1 MQDRAE
7 YLENESILLNRAKEL
22 KGYEVEFVEAA
33 YDRDFNTVN
42 WYIVATKDD
51 DKIVSYHFK
60 KEMKDTL
67 ISILSSNNKIGK

>member
-33 YDRDFNTVN
+33 YDRDFNPIN
-42 WYIVATKDD
+42 WYIVANKDD
-51 DKIVSYHFK
+51 DKIVSYHFN
-60 KEMKDTL
+60 KEIKDTL
-67 ISILSSNNKIGK
+67 NSILSDNNKIIK

>member
-1 MQDRAE
+1 MQDRAD
-7 YLENESILLNRAKEL
+7 YLENESILLNKAKEL

-33 YDRDFNTVN
+33 YDKNFNPVN

-51 DKIVSYHFK
+51 DKIVSYHFE

-67 ISILSSNNKIGK
+67 ISILSDNNKIGK